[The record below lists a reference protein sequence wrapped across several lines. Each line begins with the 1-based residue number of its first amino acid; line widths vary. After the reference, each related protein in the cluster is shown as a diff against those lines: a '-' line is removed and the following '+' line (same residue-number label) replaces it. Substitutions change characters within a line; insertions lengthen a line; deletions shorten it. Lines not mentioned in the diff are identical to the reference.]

1 MSRTRNSIRNLL
13 TAIVGQGIGFVISFI
28 ARYFFIKTLSRDYLG
43 LNGLFTN
50 ILTILSLAELGVGE
64 AITYSLYK
72 PLAEGD
78 TKKCSML
85 MQVYKKVYNWIGLG
99 ILIIGLLL
107 TPALPL
113 IIKDMPDI
121 QYIELIYILYVVNT
135 SVSYFFSYRRNL
147 IIADQKRYI
156 ATFIRYSVHIIFT
169 LLEIIYLILYR
180 NFIGYL
186 VIMILATLADNIIVS
201 IKAKKMYPYLNDR
214 EVIPL
219 DKETKNSIVKNT
231 KAMMMH
237 KVGGV
242 IVNSTDN
249 ILLSRIVSLSS
260 VAIYSNYYFITN
272 ALNSVSQHVFNS
284 VVASVGNMFV
294 TDDKQKQYSVF
305 RDIFFLNF
313 WMFCFIS
320 VSLMC
325 LFNPFIELWV
335 GKDYLFSFEIVCIIV
350 VNFYIYG
357 MRKSVL
363 TFREASGLFYK
374 DRWKSV
380 FEAAINLISSII
392 LAYYF
397 GAFGVFLGTL
407 VSSILV
413 CVWVEPLVL
422 YKYGFGRKLREY
434 FKIYFMYLTV
444 TLISVVS
451 SYLLCDLI
459 NYDGFFGLFLK
470 AFICL
475 IIPNVIIIILFGKTK
490 EFQYL
495 KRLVKGIIIR
505 MRRRKND
512 NERQKFKKSSGVA

>member
-1 MSRTRNSIRNLL
+1 MSRTKNSIRNLI
-13 TAIVGQGIGFVISFI
+13 TAVVGQGIGFVISFI
-28 ARYFFIKTLSRDYLG
+28 ARYFFIKTLGRDYLG

-78 TKKCSML
+78 TRKCSML
-85 MQVYKKVYNWIGLG
+85 MQVYKKLYNCIGLG
-99 ILIIGLLL
+99 ILVIGISL
-107 TPALPL
+107 TPFLHL
-113 IIKDMPDI
+113 IIKDMPNV

-135 SVSYFFSYRRNL
+135 AVSYFFSYRRNL

-156 ATFIRYSVHIIFT
+156 ATFIRYSAHIIFT
-169 LLEIIYLILYR
+169 LLEIIYLIMYH

-186 VIMILATLADNIIVS
+186 IIMILATLADNIMVS
-201 IKAKKMYPYLNDR
+201 IKAKKMYPYLNNK
-214 EVIPL
+214 ESIPL
-219 DKETKNSIVKNT
+219 DEESKKSIIKNT

-242 IVNSTDN
+242 VVNSTDN
-249 ILLSRIVSLSS
+249 ILLSRIVSLAS
-260 VAIYSNYYFITN
+260 VGLYSNYYFITN

-284 VVASVGNMFV
+284 VTASVGNMFV
-294 TDDKQKQYSVF
+294 MDDKKKQYSIF
-305 RDIFFLNF
+305 KDIFFLNF

-320 VSLMC
+320 VSLIC
-325 LFNPFIELWV
+325 LFNPFIELWI
-335 GKDYLFSFEIVCIIV
+335 GKDYLFSFDVVCIIV
-350 VNFYIYG
+350 INFYIYG

-380 FEAAINLISSII
+380 FEAIINLISSII

-397 GAFGVFLGTL
+397 GAFGVFLGTFI
-407 VSSILV
+407 SSITV

-422 YKYGFGRKLREY
+422 FKYGFDLKLREY
-434 FKIYFMYLTV
+434 FKYYFMYLII
-444 TLISVVS
+444 TLICCILT
-451 SYLLCDLI
+451 YCLCSFI
-459 NYDGFFGLFLK
+459 TIGGFLALFLK
-470 AFICL
+470 AILCL
-475 IIPNVIIIILFGKTK
+475 LIPNIIIVLLFKKTK

-495 KRLVKGIIIR
+495 KRLIKGLLTRIVKKG
-505 MRRRKND
+505 
-512 NERQKFKKSSGVA
+512 KKHEK